1 MPCDPGFYQVISGQL
16 GELNPGAQTYET
28 IGQDQASYNAMAY
41 RVVDGY
47 MYAIR
52 GSDLLR
58 VNAAGDI
65 VNLGTLSIPSG
76 SYAGDF
82 GDDGL
87 LHVSRGGRD
96 WHTIDVDTLAAT
108 PIAAWS
114 QYTAV
119 ADITNVHGVF
129 YGVSSDGALFAYDQ
143 ADYSTTE
150 IGPVAGLPTTLKAY
164 GAAWATAGGN
174 FYVGRNSGEIYQI
187 TGYTTSEP
195 QATQVGSSP
204 ATSSNDG
211 ASCALAAPPAG
222 LDDVDGPISE
232 SAPSTPEAQA
242 AAQVYEENY
251 DEISAGFEPAGP
263 PDIPEEPSEPT
274 TGNGKT
280 YELENAGIGQ
290 GASCSNVVE
299 DQPARQA
306 YVVMGEVVVETTVYT
321 SAFNG
326 DALSSFEILSGSWIE
341 EDGQFRQ
348 LNTCDYDL
356 TALLRSEAVENF
368 RWEADMVGLADT
380 NHGGLVFNQ
389 SSSDSRSGAMLVDL
403 HGGGDT
409 LRWGYYDDAGY
420 YVNLGSAELGRANPA
435 GSIRL
440 GVEVHG
446 ADVRIFADGI
456 EIAATQA
463 PRVGGYV
470 GLASSASS
478 VGFDNASLVA
488 LPPTANEGQNS

>member
-28 IGQDQASYNAMAY
+28 VGQDQASYNAMAY

-164 GAAWATAGGN
+164 G
-174 FYVGRNSGEIYQI
+174 
-187 TGYTTSEP
+187 
-195 QATQVGSSP
+195 
-204 ATSSNDG
+204 
-211 ASCALAAPPAG
+211 CL
-222 LDDVDGPISE
+222 L
-232 SAPSTPEAQA
+232 
-242 AAQVYEENY
+242 
-251 DEISAGFEPAGP
+251 
-263 PDIPEEPSEPT
+263 
-274 TGNGKT
+274 
-280 YELENAGIGQ
+280 
-290 GASCSNVVE
+290 
-299 DQPARQA
+299 
-306 YVVMGEVVVETTVYT
+306 YT
-321 SAFNG
+321 SPSPR
-326 DALSSFEILSGSWIE
+326 DATLS
-341 EDGQFRQ
+341 R
-348 LNTCDYDL
+348 
-356 TALLRSEAVENF
+356 
-368 RWEADMVGLADT
+368 M
-380 NHGGLVFNQ
+380 
-389 SSSDSRSGAMLVDL
+389 
-403 HGGGDT
+403 
-409 LRWGYYDDAGY
+409 
-420 YVNLGSAELGRANPA
+420 P
-435 GSIRL
+435 
-440 GVEVHG
+440 
-446 ADVRIFADGI
+446 
-456 EIAATQA
+456 
-463 PRVGGYV
+463 
-470 GLASSASS
+470 SSA
-478 VGFDNASLVA
+478 
-488 LPPTANEGQNS
+488 